1 MAFEKLLSPIKIGNV
16 TLKNRV
22 VMAPMGVGF
31 APGEN
36 KINDAYVRYFEARAK
51 GGQALITTP
60 VATIDDTTCGI
71 AEPGA
76 FNLTEP
82 EDAEGIRRIADAVH
96 QYGAKVSV
104 QLCHPGRQSMTFWN
118 HDQQPV
124 APSAVPENEFLQMP
138 RELSTEEIHSIIA
151 KFARSASYAVEGGA
165 DGIEIHAAHGYL
177 INEFLSQRANHRTDE
192 YGGSFENRMR
202 FLKEII
208 SAVKTVLPEN
218 CFLAVRMNVMDD
230 VEGGITLEEGKK
242 MAKEIEKMGV
252 DALSFSAGTYS
263 CKFTLIEPQLF
274 DEGCRTSWLR
284 EMKGVVNIPVIAVNH
299 VKRPAKAE
307 EMLDEGLCDLVGLG
321 RQMMADPEW
330 TNKVAAGK
338 ADQIRY
344 CISCGACIN
353 CSGRGEMLRCSV
365 NPRMSKETVY
375 TDEAFTKDGNG
386 RKVVVIGG
394 GPAGL
399 EAATLAAQKGFSV
412 TLFEKEGRLGGCF
425 DLPRTAPHM
434 EKMGWSVDGFAAR
447 AVAEGVLIQLNT
459 AITDPRQIAELNPY
473 AVILATG
480 GRQISLKLPGID
492 KAHVV
497 QAADVY
503 LNPDKYTG
511 RKAVV
516 IGSGFTGLEAAE
528 LLAEKGNEVRIFE
541 LDDEIGK
548 RISGDGSVKNKAA
561 LLEHL
566 EALHVHM
573 HPSLNTTEITDTG
586 IKAENLVTKETETYE
601 ADLIVQALGYKP
613 DNHLA
618 DVFKD
623 TAEKVIAIGDCTGID
638 NVIGATTEAYE
649 AVWNL

>member
-1 MAFEKLLSPIKIGNV
+1 MTFEKLLSPIQIGNV
-16 TLKNRV
+16 TVKNRV

-36 KINDAYVRYFEARAK
+36 KINDAYVRYFEARAR
-51 GGQALITTP
+51 GGQGLITTP

-96 QYGAKVSV
+96 QYGAKLNV

-124 APSAVPENEFLQMP
+124 APSAIPENELLQMP
-138 RELSTEEIHSIIA
+138 RELSVDEIHSIVA
-151 KFARSASYAVEGGA
+151 KFARSASYAVQGGA
-165 DGIEIHAAHGYL
+165 DGIELHAAHGYL
-177 INEFLSQRANHRTDE
+177 INEFLSPRANHRTDE

-202 FLKEII
+202 FLKEIME
-208 SAVKTVLPEN
+208 AVKAVMPEN
-218 CFLAVRMNVMDD
+218 CFLVVRMNVMDD
-230 VEGGITLEEGKK
+230 VEGGIDLEEGKK
-242 MAKEIEKMGV
+242 MAKCIEKLGA
-252 DALSFSAGTYS
+252 DAISYSAGTYS

-274 DEGCRTSWLR
+274 EEGCRTSWLR
-284 EMKGVVNIPVIAVNH
+284 EMKGVVSIPVIAVNH

-307 EMLDEGLCDLVGLG
+307 EMLAEGLCDLVGLG

-330 TNKVAAGK
+330 TNKTAAGK

-365 NPRMSKETVY
+365 NPEMSKETIY
-375 TDEAFTKDGNG
+375 TPESFRKDGEG

-399 EAATLAAQKGFSV
+399 EAAALAARKGFSV
-412 TLFEKEGRLGGCF
+412 ELFEKTGRLGGCF
-425 DLPRTAPHM
+425 DLPRTAPKM
-434 EKMGWSVDGFAAR
+434 EKMGWSGDAFAAR
-447 AVAEGVLIQLNT
+447 AVAEGVLIHLNT
-459 AITDPRQIAELNPY
+459 EIRDFSQITDLHPY
-473 AVILATG
+473 AVIIAVG
-480 GRQISLKLPGID
+480 GKQISLKLPGMD
-492 KAHVV
+492 LPHVV

-503 LNPDKYTG
+503 LNPDRYAG
-511 RKAVV
+511 RRAVV

-528 LLAEKGNEVRIFE
+528 LLAEKGSVVSIFE

-566 EALHVHM
+566 EKLNVHM
-573 HPSLNTTEITDTG
+573 YPSRNTLEVRKDSVI
-586 IKAENLVTKETETYE
+586 AENTETKETETYP
-601 ADLIVQALGYKP
+601 ADLVVQTLGYRP
-613 DNHLA
+613 YREY
-618 DVFKD
+618 
-623 TAEKVIAIGDCTGID
+623 AEAFTGLDIKVVSIGDCTGIG
-638 NVIGATTEAYE
+638 NIIGATTEAYE
-649 AVWNL
+649 TVWNL

>member
-1 MAFEKLLSPIKIGNV
+1 MAFEKLLSPVKIGNV
-16 TLKNRV
+16 TLRNRV
-22 VMAPMGVGF
+22 MMAPMGVGF

-36 KINDAYVRYFEARAK
+36 KINDMFVKYFEARAR

-76 FNLTEP
+76 FNLTTP
-82 EDAEGIRRIADAVH
+82 EDAEGIRRIVEAVH
-96 QYGAKVSV
+96 PYGAKVSV

-138 RELSTEEIHSIIA
+138 RELSVEEIRSIVA
-151 KFARSASYAVEGGA
+151 KFAKSAEYAVQGGA
-165 DGIEIHAAHGYL
+165 DGIELHAAHGYL
-177 INEFLSQRANHRTDE
+177 INEFLSPRANHRTDE

-202 FLKEII
+202 FLKEIME
-208 SAVKTVLPEN
+208 AVKAVLPES
-218 CFLAVRMNVMDD
+218 CFLVVRMNVMDD
-230 VEGGITLEEGKK
+230 VEGGIDLEEGKK
-242 MAKEIEKMGV
+242 MAKCIEALGA
-252 DALSFSAGTYS
+252 DAISYSAGTYS

-274 DEGCRTSWLR
+274 EEGCRTSWLR

-307 EMLDEGLCDLVGLG
+307 EMLEEGLCDIVGLG

-330 TNKVAAGK
+330 TNKVIAGK

-353 CSGRGEMLRCSV
+353 CSGRGEALRCSV
-365 NPRMSKETVY
+365 NPEMSKETVY
-375 TDEAFTKDGNG
+375 TPESFKKDGNG

-399 EAATLAAQKGFSV
+399 EAATLAARKGFSV
-412 TLFEKEGRLGGCF
+412 DLFEKTGRLGGCF
-425 DLPRTAPHM
+425 DLPRCAPGM
-434 EKMGWSVDGFAAR
+434 EKMGWSVDAYAAR
-447 AVAEGVLIQLNT
+447 AVAEGVNIHLNT
-459 AITDPRQIAELNPY
+459 AVTDPKQIEAMRPY

-480 GRQISLKLPGID
+480 GKQISLRLPGIE

-497 QAADVY
+497 QAADVF
-503 LNPDKYTG
+503 LNPAHYAGKN
-511 RKAVV
+511 AVV

-528 LLAEKGNEVRIFE
+528 LLAEQGSAVRIFE

-566 EALHVHM
+566 EALKVNM
-573 HPSLNTTEITDTG
+573 HPAFNTKEITDTTVTG
-586 IKAENLVTKETETYE
+586 ENLKTNETETYE
-601 ADLIVQALGYKP
+601 ADLIVQALGYRP
-613 DNHLA
+613 DNSLA
-618 DVFKD
+618 DVFAG
-623 TAEKVIAIGDCTGID
+623 TAEKVLSIGDCTGID

>member
-1 MAFEKLLSPIKIGNV
+1 MAFETLLSPIKIGSV
-16 TLKNRV
+16 TVKNRV

-36 KINDAYVRYFEARAK
+36 KINDAYVKYFEARAK
-51 GGQALITTP
+51 GGQGLIITP

-82 EDAEGIRRIADAVH
+82 EDVEGIRRIADAVH

-104 QLCHPGRQSMTFWN
+104 QLCHPDRQSMTFWN

-124 APSAVPENEFLQMP
+124 APSAEPENEFLQMP
-138 RELSTEEIHSIIA
+138 RELSIDEIHSIVK
-151 KFARSASYAVEGGA
+151 KFARSASYAVQGGA
-165 DGIEIHAAHGYL
+165 DGVELHAAHGYL
-177 INEFLSQRANHRTDE
+177 INEFCSPRANHRTDM

-202 FLKEII
+202 FLTEII
-208 SAVKTVLPEN
+208 HAVKEVLPEDR
-218 CFLAVRMNVMDD
+218 FLVVRMNVMDD

-242 MAKEIEKMGV
+242 MARYIESLGV

-274 DEGCRTSWLR
+274 AEGCRTSWLS

-299 VKRPAKAE
+299 VKRPAFAE
-307 EMLDEGLCDLVGLG
+307 EMLREGLCDLVGLG

-330 TNKVAAGK
+330 TNKTAAGK

-365 NPRMSKETVY
+365 NPCMSKETVY
-375 TDEAFTKDGNG
+375 TEESFVKNGDG

-399 EAATLAAQKGFSV
+399 EAAELAARKGFSV

-425 DLPRTAPHM
+425 DLPRTAPYM
-434 EKMGWSVDGFAAR
+434 EKMGWSVDAFGAR
-447 AVAEGVLIQLNT
+447 AIAAGVKIVLNHEISSAEEI
-459 AITDPRQIAELNPY
+459 RQMNPY

-480 GRQISLKLPGID
+480 GKQISLKLPGIE

-497 QAADVY
+497 EAADVY
-503 LNPDKYTG
+503 LNPDRYTG
-511 RKAVV
+511 RTAVV
-516 IGSGFTGLEAAE
+516 IGSGFTGLEVAE
-528 LLAEKGNEVRIFE
+528 LLAAKGNTVKIFE

-548 RISGDGSVKNKAA
+548 RISGDGSVKNKSA

-566 EALHVHM
+566 AELNVGM
-573 HPSLNTTEITDTG
+573 YPSTNTLEIRDTEVI
-586 IKAENLVTKETETYE
+586 AENTEDKTKTAFT
-601 ADLIVQALGYKP
+601 ADLIVQALGYRP

-618 DVFKD
+618 EVFKD
-623 TAEKVIAIGDCTGID
+623 CAEKVIEIGDCTGIG
-638 NVIGATTEAYE
+638 NIIGATTDAYE